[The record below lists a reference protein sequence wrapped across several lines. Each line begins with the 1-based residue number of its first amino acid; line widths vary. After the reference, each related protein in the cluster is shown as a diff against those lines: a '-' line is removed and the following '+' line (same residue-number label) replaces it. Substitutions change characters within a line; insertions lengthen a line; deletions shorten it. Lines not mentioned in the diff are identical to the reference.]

1 MLSIHSRV
9 ASFTGALLLLLF
21 TGDALAKKCFYVS
34 SYHQGYAW
42 SDGVERG
49 LRSALAGH
57 CELRQFDMDT
67 KRNKSEEFKQQAA
80 LQAKAEIESWQPDV
94 VITSDD
100 NAAKYLIKPYFKD
113 AATPF
118 VFSGIN
124 WNVDAY
130 GFPYSNVTGIVE
142 VAPVSALFD
151 RVSKIQGKPETAF
164 YLGADTLT
172 EKKNLARFVKA
183 AEKKGVELEFRLVKS
198 MSEWVEAYREAQA
211 SDFLIIGSNSG
222 IDDWDDATARQATLQ
237 DSRRLS
243 LTNHAWMMPFTVL
256 GLTKVPEEHGEW
268 AGAAAVHILQGV
280 RPSEIAITSNRKW
293 DIWLNEAILKTTGI
307 KLPKQL
313 RFKAKKVAP

>member
-1 MLSIHSRV
+1 VFSTHSRV
-9 ASFTGALLLLLF
+9 AALAGALLLLLSA
-21 TGDALAKKCFYVS
+21 GEALAKKCFYVS
-34 SYHQGYAW
+34 SYHKGYAW

-67 KRNKSEEFKQQAA
+67 KRIKSEEHKQQVA
-80 LQAKAEIESWQPDV
+80 LQAKAEIDSWQPDV

-100 NAAKYLIKPYFKD
+100 NAAKYLIKPYYRD

-142 VAPVSALFD
+142 VAPVSALFE
-151 RVSKIQGKPETAF
+151 RVSKIQGKPQSAY

-172 EKKNLARFVKA
+172 EEKNLARFVKA
-183 AEKKGVELEFRLVKS
+183 AEAKGVELRFRLVKS
-198 MSEWVEAYREAQA
+198 MPEWVQAYREAQE
-211 SDFLIIGSNSG
+211 SDFLIMGSNSG
-222 IDDWDDATARQATLQ
+222 INDWDDALARATALQ

-243 LTNHAWMMPFTVL
+243 LTNHAWMMPFTIL

-268 AGAAAVHILQGV
+268 AGAAAVHILQGIK
-280 RPSEIAITSNRKW
+280 PADIAIASNRKW
-293 DIWLNEAILKTTGI
+293 DIWLNDAILGSTDI
-307 KLPKQL
+307 ELPKQL